1 MELAIRV
8 KERVQSSPRL
18 MTVVQTARSLRHRA
32 PLAVP
37 PGDDASPIPRLAPLE
52 ARRAAIWGRV
62 PRTLPGIDLDDAGQ
76 LALLDALAPYLN
88 DFNALLATDPA
99 PRRYASGL
107 RSNRALTP
115 FAKADAAILYALIRH
130 LRPTRI
136 LGVGAGYAASVILD
150 TNTRHFADRIACA
163 FVEPHPRELR
173 TALHPGDLAKIEL
186 IRQPVGA
193 LDPALF
199 ATLQANDIL
208 FVDGGHVLKTGGD
221 LNALLF
227 AILPHLASGVYVHF
241 HEIRYPFEYAE
252 SEVAIGRAWNEAYAL
267 RAFLQYNRAFTIAC
281 FVAYLDRFHR
291 NRLTDYMPG
300 TAFSQGTSLWLRRA
314 SAGIISPQAE

>member
-8 KERVQSSPRL
+8 KERVQSLPRL
-18 MTVVQTARSLRHRA
+18 MAVVQTARSLRHRA
-32 PLAVP
+32 PMAVP
-37 PGDDASPIPRLAPLE
+37 PGDDASPIPQLAPLE

-62 PRTLPGIDLDDAGQ
+62 PRTLPGIELDDAGQ

-99 PRRYASGL
+99 SRRYAWP
-107 RSNRALTP
+107 NRA

-136 LGVGAGYAASVILD
+136 LGVGAGNAASVILD
-150 TNTRHFADRIACA
+150 TNARHLADRVACA

-173 TALHPGDLAKIEL
+173 AALHPADLAKVEL
-186 IRQPVGA
+186 IRQPVSA
-193 LDPALF
+193 VNPALF

-221 LNALLF
+221 LNTLLF
-227 AILPHLASGVYVHF
+227 EILPHLASGVYVHF
-241 HEIRYPFEYAE
+241 HEIGYPFEYAE
-252 SEVAIGRAWNEAYAL
+252 SEVAMGRAWNEAYAL

-314 SAGIISPQAE
+314 